1 MTEPNSPDP
10 LRSWTE
16 AMDQLLRGISAGADP
31 AGLSAQLLEPLQQQR
46 DFVAT
51 LARQQTEWQGQ
62 LVDRIVAPLEAMES
76 MIGEA
81 ATTMREQAEALGKA
95 ASALET
101 VSSTLETQA
110 ELFERG
116 QRALKDRAD
125 TARSLAGLPGQ
136 VTESTIRPRGDAP
149 AV

>member
-1 MTEPNSPDP
+1 
-10 LRSWTE
+10 
-16 AMDQLLRGISAGADP
+16 
-31 AGLSAQLLEPLQQQR
+31 
-46 DFVAT
+46 
-51 LARQQTEWQGQ
+51 
-62 LVDRIVAPLEAMES
+62 

-136 VTESTIRPRGDAP
+136 ATESTIRPRGDAP